1 MVQQH
6 GTLPNHPVSQ
16 CDMCGRRLL
25 PCVGVLLACVLAAA
39 VQLLPTWFTSCLMAA
54 LLVFLTWRLLLRGVS
69 TFIHET
75 SEKTLEQH
83 QHQRQHADDLAAPL
97 LANAHDQD
105 AAATYAADTAAAAA
119 AGREAASSKQQHIG
133 EGLSARMDSAVP
145 GGGDQYPASPAQ
157 HSNRGGDSG
166 TASQHSDDDSSPSA
180 DADVLPVPAGLK
192 RLVVSGTAAAA
203 AEGGAAAA
211 AHGQPDVP
219 HSGRAFSVEGT
230 PRVLECRASQEE
242 GVTSPILWS
251 SPSSATAA
259 DAIEAAGS
267 CPFSH
272 QEQQKFW
279 HQQQRRQALLL
290 PRLTAAGGS
299 SGDGSSSRD
308 AKQPPRSCSLC
319 SCWDPAQLKLL
330 TVQAYTRQQLPWQPV
345 LVLFLLSCWVVASDT
360 SKATLVCGSWRYWL
374 VVLSVVLPCCATTLV
389 VRQWL
394 LAKSAVEEAA
404 AAAVG
409 SASPAP
415 AAVAG
420 PAAQQQ
426 RHQHSKSAGVIHWT
440 PLNSI
445 MYPIICSMAGVFAGL
460 FGVG

>member
-1 MVQQH
+1 M
-6 GTLPNHPVSQ
+6 
-16 CDMCGRRLL
+16 
-25 PCVGVLLACVLAAA
+25 LAAA
-39 VQLLPTWFTSCLMAA
+39 LQLLPTWFTSCLMAA
-54 LLVFLTWRLLLRGVS
+54 LLVFLTWKLLLRGVS

-83 QHQRQHADDLAAPL
+83 QHQHQRQYADNLAAPL

-105 AAATYAADTAAAAA
+105 AAATYAADTVAAAA
-119 AGREAASSKQQHIG
+119 AGREAASSKQQHTMD
-133 EGLSARMDSAVP
+133 GLSARMDSAVP
-145 GGGDQYPASPAQ
+145 GGGDQYPALPAW
-157 HSNRGGDSG
+157 HSSRGGDTG
-166 TASQHSDDDSSPSA
+166 RASHHSDDEASPSA
-180 DADVLPVPAGLK
+180 DADVLLVPAGLK

-230 PRVLECRASQEE
+230 PRVLECREPQDE

-267 CPFSH
+267 CPFSQD
-272 QEQQKFW
+272 QEQQKFR

-308 AKQPPRSCSLC
+308 VKQPPRLCSLC
-319 SCWDPAQLKLL
+319 SCFDPAQLKLS

-360 SKATLVCGSWRYWL
+360 GKATLVCGSWRYWL

-394 LAKSAVEEAA
+394 LAKSTVEEAA

-420 PAAQQQ
+420 AAAQQQ
-426 RHQHSKSAGVIHWT
+426 RHQHSKYAGVIHWT
-440 PLNSI
+440 PRNSI
-445 MYPIICSMAGVFAGL
+445 TYPIICSMAGVFAGL